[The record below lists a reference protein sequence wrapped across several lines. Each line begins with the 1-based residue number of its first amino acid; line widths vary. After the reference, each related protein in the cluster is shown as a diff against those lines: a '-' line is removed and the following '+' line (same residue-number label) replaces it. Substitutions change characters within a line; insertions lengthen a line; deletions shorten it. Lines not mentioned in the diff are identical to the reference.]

1 MKSIFYNPFAFTPLP
16 VTIITSIIYLGLIV
30 SLLVV
35 HHTVPEAPGNLSGT
49 NLTEAWL
56 DLQTLSNGFHPFNSR
71 RNDYIR
77 DWLLQRITAIVN
89 QNGVSS
95 ASYYSLG
102 GTLQDVPES
111 SENAP
116 VIIFSDNI
124 SNVSFQFD
132 PKGNTPVP
140 SVYFE
145 GTNIIVYIRGSDD
158 DPNDW
163 FLTNKKPKGKGGVLV
178 NAHYDSVSIG
188 FGATDDGVGVVSIL
202 QLIRYFSSKGQQ
214 PKKGIV
220 ALLNNGEE
228 DYLNGALAFGVHPLS
243 RFPHTFL
250 NLEGA
255 GAGGRAT
262 LFRSTDTEVTRYYQ
276 SSKYPFGTVVSGDAF
291 KRGIIRSETDYS
303 IFTKEYGMR
312 GLDVAFMEP
321 RARYHTSQD
330 DTRHTSKASLYHM
343 LSAALST
350 MHGLTSDEST
360 TFEGQDP
367 EKGKVASGRGSTGV
381 WFDFFGRAMA
391 VFRLQTLF
399 AVSVT
404 LLVVAPLALILI
416 GVILYK
422 VDKLYI
428 FTSYKHHHHAEGDD
442 SVPTKGWRGVFR
454 WPIAFVFATAAVV
467 GLAFLVSDMNP
478 YILSSSQY
486 SVWSMMISA
495 WVFVAWF
502 CTRTA
507 DYFRP
512 TAFQRAYNLIWAFIV
527 GWLIL
532 VVTTVSERN
541 PQLASGY
548 LMVFYFACIFLATM
562 IAFLEQ
568 FSLPQKSAYADE
580 IEGAIPAE
588 NPLARSRPGSIS
600 SARLMAPSEEE
611 DAPEDHPEAGEV
623 DDEPTETT
631 SLLRGSG
638 PRTFKKSHTS
648 PHRAPAEDANSK
660 AKPQRQIYGQEQPWS
675 HALPSSLW
683 LLEFLILAPLPLIIL
698 GQISLLATT
707 ATHQTLADGNS
718 PLFLYI
724 GIAILTVLLFAPLGP
739 FLHRYTYHIPLFLLL
754 VFAGTTI
761 YNLTAFPFSTNNRL
775 KLYFLQEV
783 DLDTGINKVSL
794 TGIDPRTGP
803 FLKDAIASLPSSAG
817 QTPSCAPSQR
827 RRDLTECSWHGLPPR
842 AVATT
847 FTTTQSDIPPEIGYA
862 DWLTFNVTRA
872 PDGAANTSAR
882 FQVSG
887 RETRACK
894 ILFNRPI
901 SDFSVAGA
909 NNDEHPRFR
918 KVSEHGATELRW
930 WTRTWEK
937 VVDVVV
943 RWDAGGDDQD
953 VGDGLDGR
961 VVCLW
966 SDANESGVIPALD
979 EARRFAPTW
988 VAITNVGQ
996 GLVEGSK
1003 AFLV

>member
-1 MKSIFYNPFAFTPLP
+1 MKTTFHNPFAFTPLP
-16 VTIITSIIYLGLIV
+16 VTIITSLVYVALIV
-30 SLLVV
+30 SLLVI
-35 HHTVPEAPGNLSGT
+35 HRTVPEAPRNLSGT

-56 DLQTLSNGFHPFNSR
+56 DLQTLTNGFHPFNSQ

-77 DWLLQRITAIVN
+77 NWLLQRVTAIVK
-89 QNGVSS
+89 QNGVSL
-95 ASYYSLG
+95 ASYPSSG
-102 GTLQDVPES
+102 GILEQVHRS
-111 SENAP
+111 SENASI
-116 VIIFSDNI
+116 VIFSDNV

-132 PKGNTPVP
+132 QKGNVPVP

-145 GTNIIVYIRGSDD
+145 GTNIIVYIRGSEDD
-158 DPNDW
+158 SDDW
-163 FLTNKKPKGKGGVLV
+163 FLTNKKPQGKGGVLV

-188 FGATDDGVGVVSIL
+188 FGATDDGIGVVSIL
-202 QLIRYFSSKGQQ
+202 QLIKYFSSKGQQ

-228 DYLNGALAFGVHPLS
+228 DYLNGALAFGVHPMS

-276 SSKYPFGTVVSGDAF
+276 SSKYPFGAVVSGDAF
-291 KRGIIRSETDYS
+291 KRGVIRSETDYS

-321 RARYHTSQD
+321 RSRYHTSQD
-330 DTRHTSKASLYHM
+330 DARHTSKASLYHM

-350 MHGLTSDEST
+350 MQGLTSDTST
-360 TFEGQDP
+360 IFEGKDP
-367 EKGKVASGRGSTGV
+367 DKGKVASGKGSTGV
-381 WFDFFGRAMA
+381 WFDIFGSAMA
-391 VFRLQTLF
+391 VFRLRTLF
-399 AVSVT
+399 ALSVT
-404 LLVVAPLALILI
+404 LLVVAPLSLIVI
-416 GVILYK
+416 GAILYK
-422 VDKLYI
+422 VDKLYL
-428 FTSYKHHHHAEGDD
+428 FSSSKHHHHAEGDD
-442 SVPTKGWRGVFR
+442 SVPTKGWRGAFR
-454 WPIAFVFATAAVV
+454 WPIAFILATAAVV
-467 GLAFLVSDMNP
+467 GLAFLVSDVNP

-486 SVWSMMISA
+486 SIWSMMISA
-495 WVFVAWF
+495 WVFVAWV

-507 DYFRP
+507 DYLRP

-532 VVTTVSERN
+532 IVATIFERN
-541 PQLASGY
+541 PKLAGGY
-548 LMVFYFACIFLATM
+548 LMVFYFACIFLATT

-568 FSLPQKSAYADE
+568 FSLPRKSAYADE
-580 IEGAIPAE
+580 IEGTISAE
-588 NPLARSRPGSIS
+588 HPIARSRPGSIS
-600 SARLMAPSEEE
+600 SARLMAPSEDE
-611 DAPEDHPEAGEV
+611 DAPGNNPEV
-623 DDEPTETT
+623 DEEDPTETT
-631 SLLRGSG
+631 SLLRGGG

-648 PHRAPAEDANSK
+648 PHRPAAEEDDSPK
-660 AKPQRQIYGQEQPWS
+660 AKHQRQVYGLEQPWS

-683 LLEFLILAPLPLIIL
+683 LLEFLFLAPFPLIIL
-698 GQISLLATT
+698 GQVSLLFTT
-707 ATHQTLADGNS
+707 ATNQTLADGNS

-724 GIAILTVLLFAPLGP
+724 GIAVLTVLLFAPLGP
-739 FLHRYTYHIPLFLLL
+739 FLHRYTYHIPLFLVL

-761 YNLTAFPFSTNNRL
+761 YNLTAFPFSANNRL
-775 KLYFLQEV
+775 KLYFVQEV
-783 DLDTGINKVSL
+783 DLDSGINRVSL
-794 TGIDPRTGP
+794 TGIDPKTGP
-803 FLKDAIASLPSSAG
+803 FLKGAIASLPSSAG
-817 QTPSCAPSQR
+817 QLPSCTPSKR

-842 AVATT
+842 VVPNTHP
-847 FTTTQSDIPPEIGYA
+847 DVPPEIGYA
-862 DWLTFNVTRA
+862 DWLTFNASRA
-872 PDGAANTSAR
+872 PDGATSAR

-887 RETRACK
+887 LETRACK

-901 SDFSVAGA
+901 TDFSVAGA
-909 NNDEHPRFR
+909 DEHSRFR

-937 VVDVVV
+937 ALDVTV
-943 RWDAGGDDQD
+943 RWDAGDGNGEE
-953 VGDGLDGR
+953 GDGLDGR

-988 VAITNVGQ
+988 VAIANAGQ